1 MDGRFDEATLTLM
14 RNLALQNAIQHG
26 HAHPKALMG
35 KLLGQR
41 ADLRSAVPA
50 VVEALERIVSEVNT
64 MDSGERRSAL
74 DASAPEMLDAKP
86 KNVRPRGLPDLPDR
100 SGDVVLR
107 FAPNPNGP
115 LSFGHSRG
123 VAINAAYAK
132 RHGGTFILRFDDT
145 DTVRKPPLD
154 WAYDHITEE
163 VTWLVGSPPDRVVL
177 ASDRVEVYHA
187 HAKALLEQGGAYVCR
202 CTADAFRGY
211 RESKSACPCRD
222 RPIEDSNADWQ
233 QMIEGRFSAGEA
245 VVRIRT
251 AMDLPNPA
259 LRDWP
264 ALRIQDTD
272 RNPHPRPEVGSRH
285 KVWPLL
291 DFQSAI
297 EDHEQG
303 VTHIIRGKDLMD
315 STRKQMLLYEH
326 FGWTYPVTLYW
337 GRVKV
342 HEFGSFS
349 TSSMREDI
357 ANGKFDGWD
366 DARLPTLAALRRRGV
381 QPKALVDF
389 WEELGLTQKDI
400 RASLSTLW
408 SHNANRIDASAPRL
422 AFVRTPRRIMV
433 SGIPS
438 DHPDALKVPR
448 HPTAPLGERILPLKI
463 DENSAAILVDEEDA
477 KVLDSGAYRLKEWCD
492 IVVEDGVHG
501 FDHGQASD
509 RRILHW
515 LPEEVARPATL
526 EVPEGES
533 RVRWLGY
540 IERHTL
546 KKGDLVQL
554 ERIGY
559 ARYEGMK
566 DDVDSFVFLH

>member
-50 VVEALERIVSEVNT
+50 VVEALERIVSEVNA

-86 KNVRPRGLPDLPDR
+86 KNVRPQGLPDLPDR

-349 TSSMREDI
+349 TSACGRTSRT
-357 ANGKFDGWD
+357 ASSTDGMM
-366 DARLPTLAALRRRGV
+366 LAYLRWLRCADEASNQKPWSISGRSSASRRRTSVLRSARSGRTMRIESM
-381 QPKALVDF
+381 PALLAWHSYAPLDAS
-389 WEELGLTQKDI
+389 WS
-400 RASLSTLW
+400 RAS
-408 SHNANRIDASAPRL
+408 
-422 AFVRTPRRIMV
+422 
-433 SGIPS
+433 
-438 DHPDALKVPR
+438 
-448 HPTAPLGERILPLKI
+448 HPTIQMR
-463 DENSAAILVDEEDA
+463 S
-477 KVLDSGAYRLKEWCD
+477 RCHD
-492 IVVEDGVHG
+492 IQRHRSVN
-501 FDHGQASD
+501 
-509 RRILHW
+509 
-515 LPEEVARPATL
+515 
-526 EVPEGES
+526 ES
-533 RVRWLGY
+533 SR
-540 IERHTL
+540 
-546 KKGDLVQL
+546 
-554 ERIGY
+554 
-559 ARYEGMK
+559 
-566 DDVDSFVFLH
+566 